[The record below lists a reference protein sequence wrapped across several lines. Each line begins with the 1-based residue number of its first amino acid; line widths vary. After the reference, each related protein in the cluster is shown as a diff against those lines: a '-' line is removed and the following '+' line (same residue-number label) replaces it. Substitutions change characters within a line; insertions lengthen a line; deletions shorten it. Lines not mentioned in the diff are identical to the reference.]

1 MPSRTPPHGSAHES
15 AGEKRVFGLR
25 SECKRRTWRA
35 VATHSDMPNKKTFR
49 DGSYYR
55 HVIVGK
61 RTVKEGE
68 CAAIWTPSGDRKLV
82 EGPKRTHLWF
92 SHVRFLDRHVAD
104 PSQYLSVKFRD
115 GRTDHRRGPV
125 ALFFDPCVHET
136 MGVQDAYKLGAN
148 EALVVYAE
156 SGEAAATDAKPAR
169 ASNQGDQEGAQQ
181 VQRRI
186 IRGPSVFI
194 PSASEW
200 VHKFSW
206 HGAPSSKPSDGV
218 KSGSGTGTPGDTKVP
233 HGLTFEKLR
242 CMPDQMYH
250 TVRGVRTSDDAQ
262 LTIQL
267 MIFYGTVPSHP

>member
-1 MPSRTPPHGSAHES
+1 
-15 AGEKRVFGLR
+15 
-25 SECKRRTWRA
+25 
-35 VATHSDMPNKKTFR
+35 
-49 DGSYYR
+49 
-55 HVIVGK
+55 
-61 RTVKEGE
+61 
-68 CAAIWTPSGDRKLV
+68 
-82 EGPKRTHLWF
+82 
-92 SHVRFLDRHVAD
+92 
-104 PSQYLSVKFRD
+104 
-115 GRTDHRRGPV
+115 
-125 ALFFDPCVHET
+125 

-169 ASNQGDQEGAQQ
+169 TSNQGDQEGAQQ

-267 MIFYGTVPSHP
+267 MIFYGAVPSHP